1 MGGTQ
6 GLACTYSISLLQL
19 SYMSSV
25 QGRHFKLKIKQLLF
39 VKILVFIMC
48 ICLSHVYES
57 FSAHASD
64 GQKRVGGVVDG

>member
-1 MGGTQ
+1 
-6 GLACTYSISLLQL
+6 
-19 SYMSSV
+19 MSSV